1 MAFEKKKKSEE
12 KLMQFL
18 WNQEKPL
25 SVTEMLEL
33 LDDRA

>member
-1 MAFEKKKKSEE
+1 MAFVSLTKSEE